1 MGLSDMLSQMS
12 GFSET
17 IQKEVA
23 LKQEEQAHAA
33 VQEANAAAENQ
44 RKTTEF
50 GALVETAYLVAAAD
64 GKVSDNEMSRISQE
78 ISQLTKG
85 EIGESDVHAYMQT
98 AASNFESDG
107 RDSRIGSVS
116 SVISDPGLR
125 RIALL
130 IGAKVAWLD
139 RGIGEKEGL
148 ALQAIS
154 RAFDIPINEMHQLL
168 GQAK

>member
-1 MGLSDMLSQMS
+1 MGLSDMLSQMA

-17 IQKEVA
+17 VQREVA
-23 LKQEEQAHAA
+23 CKQEEQAHAA
-33 VQEANAAAENQ
+33 AQEAHEAAEQQ

-50 GALVETAYLVAAAD
+50 GSLVEIAHLVAAAD
-64 GKVSDNEMSRISQE
+64 GHVSESEMSRISQS

-85 EIGESDVHAYMQT
+85 EVGEGDVHGYMQT
-98 AASNFESDG
+98 AAANFESEG
-107 RDSRIGSVS
+107 RDARIRAVS
-116 SVISDPGLR
+116 DAITDPGLR
-125 RIALL
+125 RIGLL

-148 ALQAIS
+148 TLQALS